1 MKDTWLNR
9 YEIKAYETWLDTNEI
24 KPYEKEIETY
34 EIKAKETKRA
44 TNKQQTRAQIFFS
57 LRKKKRKIVKGK
69 VSGIISINIPLI

>member
-44 TNKQQTRAQIFFS
+44 TNKQQTRAQIFFLFTMPTRNS
-57 LRKKKRKIVKGK
+57 HSVCGEIV
-69 VSGIISINIPLI
+69 PDLF